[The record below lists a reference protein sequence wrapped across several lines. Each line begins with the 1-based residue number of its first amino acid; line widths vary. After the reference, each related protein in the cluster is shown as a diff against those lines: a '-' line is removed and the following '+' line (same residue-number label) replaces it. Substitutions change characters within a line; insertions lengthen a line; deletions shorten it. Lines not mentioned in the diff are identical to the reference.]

1 LNNTKK
7 YIDRLPTLVINY
19 NNSIHSDIKATPKSI
34 HKPNKANTKQV
45 NLVEKRIEKFADKN
59 KELHVL
65 NVGDLVRVSIYTLPE
80 VRKDKL
86 FAKKYVNQFS
96 LEVYKVAKI
105 FNINNPKIKTK
116 YSLIMIKDDK
126 GRSVYL
132 DIKDRYSRN
141 DLLLIHL

>member
-1 LNNTKK
+1 M
-7 YIDRLPTLVINY
+7 
-19 NNSIHSDIKATPKSI
+19 
-34 HKPNKANTKQV
+34 
-45 NLVEKRIEKFADKN
+45 
-59 KELHVL
+59 